1 MMMPPRE
8 RGRAAR
14 GGCSIAAMALL
25 PALLVLTSCAPR
37 PLFDDEGREGPGAAS
52 PATPR
57 EAPVHFEM
65 RGRLVCLPE
74 ALRDRYG
81 AAVPPVH
88 EHVLALAL
96 EVERKDAEPRAGDM
110 AYLTILRTPL
120 AERLFADE
128 RFRAHTL
135 VLTGRRFPGTTTGEV
150 VACQWIR
157 DGKLYEVD
165 YWCSVCSIKTAD
177 PGPCAC
183 CQAAVEL
190 RETPASPQSEKSLP
204 RSPRSR

>member
-1 MMMPPRE
+1 MVIPGRN
-8 RGRAAR
+8 RCRAAR
-14 GGCSIAAMALL
+14 GGSPIAAVACL
-25 PALLVLTSCAPR
+25 PALLALASCAPR
-37 PLFDDEGREGPGAAS
+37 PLFEDERREGPGVPPPAS
-52 PATPR
+52 PR
-57 EAPVHFEM
+57 EAPVQFELK
-65 RGRLVCLPE
+65 GRLVCLPE

-88 EHVLALAL
+88 DHVLAL
-96 EVERKDAEPRAGDM
+96 EVERKSEDAPAG
-110 AYLTILRTPL
+110 AVVFLTILRTPL

-150 VACQWIR
+150 VACQWIKE
-157 DGKLYEVD
+157 GKLYDVD

-190 RETPASPQSEKSLP
+190 RETAASSPAEKSLP
-204 RSPRSR
+204 PNPRSR